1 MFQRS
6 HYHILTKRIQEPR
19 KYIQVIIGPRQV
31 GKTTLLRQILAKT
44 DFPYS
49 FISADETGAGN
60 LMWLENQW
68 EAIRFKMKVEG
79 ITSYLFV
86 VDEIQ
91 KVQQW
96 SEIIKAQWDAD
107 TTSGLDIKLVILGS
121 SRLLIQDGLTE
132 SLAGRFE
139 TIHMGHWSFNEMHDA
154 FGWTPEQFVW
164 FGGYPGSAELI
175 HDEKRWKSYVRES
188 LIETCINKDILMMTR
203 VDKPTLMRRL
213 FEVGCLYSS
222 QILSFNKILGQ
233 LQDAKNTVTLS
244 HYLKL
249 LDTAGMICG
258 LEKFSPN
265 VIRQRSSSPKFQV
278 HNTALLSA
286 QHRYDFHEI
295 KDDPKEWGRIL
306 ESSIGAHLLNYSF
319 TSGYKVF
326 YWREGNDE
334 VDFVIE
340 KNGSAIGLEVKSNNG
355 KNVNGMLAFKNK
367 FNPEKN
373 LLIGESGIPW
383 KEFIKID
390 PIQLF

>member
-6 HYHILTKRIQEPR
+6 HFQLLTNRIKEPR
-19 KYIQVIIGPRQV
+19 KHIQVIIGPRQV

-44 DFPYS
+44 DFPFS
-49 FISADETGAGN
+49 FISADETGSGN
-60 LMWLENQW
+60 ILWLENQW

-79 ITSYLFV
+79 ISSYLFV

-107 TTSGLDIKLVILGS
+107 TNSGLNIKLVILGS

-139 TIHMGHWSFNEMHDA
+139 TIHMGHWSYNEMHEA

-175 HDEKRWKSYVRES
+175 TDEKRWKSYVRES
-188 LIETCINKDILMMTR
+188 LIENCINKDILMMTR
-203 VDKPTLMRRL
+203 VDKPALMRRL

-249 LDTAGMICG
+249 LDTAGMVCG
-258 LEKFSPN
+258 LEKYSPN
-265 VIRQRSSSPKFQV
+265 IIRQRASSPKFQV
-278 HNTALLSA
+278 HNTALISA
-286 QHRYDFHEI
+286 QHKNDFHEI
-295 KDDPKEWGRIL
+295 KDDPKEWGRFV
-306 ESSIGAHLLNYSF
+306 ESCIGAHLLNYSF
-319 TSGYKVF
+319 ASGYKIF
-326 YWREGNDE
+326 YWRDGNDE
-334 VDFVIE
+334 IDFVIE
-340 KNGSAIGLEVKSNNG
+340 KNGTAIVLEVKSNKG

-383 KEFIKID
+383 TEFIKID

>member
-1 MFQRS
+1 MFQRC
-6 HYHILTKRIQEPR
+6 HFQLLTNRIKEPR
-19 KYIQVIIGPRQV
+19 KHIQVIIGPRQV

-44 DFPYS
+44 DFSYS

-60 LMWLENQW
+60 QMWLENQW
-68 EAIRFKMKVEG
+68 DAIRFKMKVEG
-79 ITSYLFV
+79 ISSYLFV

-91 KVQQW
+91 KVQKW

-107 TTSGLDIKLVILGS
+107 TNSGLDIKLVILGS

-139 TIHMGHWSFNEMHDA
+139 TIHMGHWSYNEMHEA
-154 FGWTPEQFVW
+154 FGWTPAQFAW

-175 HDEKRWKSYVRES
+175 TDEKRWKSYVRES

-203 VDKPTLMRRL
+203 VDKPALMRRL

-249 LDTAGMICG
+249 LDTAGMVCG
-258 LEKFSPN
+258 LEKYSPN
-265 VIRQRSSSPKFQV
+265 IIRQRASSPKFQV
-278 HNTALLSA
+278 HNTALISA
-286 QHRYDFHEI
+286 QHKNDFHEI
-295 KDDPKEWGRIL
+295 KDDPKECGRFV
-306 ESSIGAHLLNYSF
+306 ESCIGAHLLNYSF
-319 TSGYKVF
+319 ASGYKIF
-326 YWREGNDE
+326 YWRDGNDE
-334 VDFVIE
+334 IDFVIE
-340 KNGSAIGLEVKSNNG
+340 KNGIAIGLEVKSNKG

-383 KEFIKID
+383 TEFIKID
-390 PIQLF
+390 PVQLF

>member
-6 HYHILTKRIQEPR
+6 HFQLLTNRIQEPR
-19 KYIQVIIGPRQV
+19 KHIQVIIGPRQV

-49 FISADETGAGN
+49 FISADETGSGN
-60 LMWLENQW
+60 ILWLENQW

-79 ITSYLFV
+79 ISSYLFV

-91 KVQQW
+91 KVQKW

-107 TTSGLDIKLVILGS
+107 TNSGLDIKLVILGS

-139 TIHMGHWSFNEMHDA
+139 TIHMGHWSYNEMHEA

-175 HDEKRWKSYVRES
+175 TDEKRWKSYVRES

-203 VDKPTLMRRL
+203 VDKPALMIRL

-249 LDTAGMICG
+249 LDTAGMVCG
-258 LEKFSPN
+258 LEKYSPN
-265 VIRQRSSSPKFQV
+265 IIRHRASSPKFQV

-286 QHRYDFHEI
+286 QHRYDFQEI

-306 ESSIGAHLLNYSF
+306 ESSIGAHLLNHSF
-319 TSGYKVF
+319 ASGYKIF
-326 YWREGNDE
+326 YWRDGNDE
-334 VDFVIE
+334 IDFVIE
-340 KNGSAIGLEVKSNNG
+340 KNGTAIGLEVKSNKG
-355 KNVNGMLAFKNK
+355 KNVNGMMAFKNK

-383 KEFIKID
+383 TEFIKID